1 MKGKIISFLAYK
13 LLGKKRTLINYL
25 PNAEERRLTMRE
37 RAIAYTSDVILGKTG
52 EVISRNYQKELINKF
67 AEENGLEIVAW
78 FEDKMYEEDI
88 LARPGIKELLAYEG
102 PYEVFLVERIWALS
116 RKMGTLAGFFKVLEQ
131 KKVKV
136 ETATYLWDCTSQMV
150 RRAVTTK
157 PVAPAVVKPLVT
169 KEDAKKAAISRPE
182 KLNFGW
188 AFHRQGA

>member
-1 MKGKIISFLAYK
+1 MKK
-13 LLGKKRTLINYL
+13 
-25 PNAEERRLTMRE
+25 

-102 PYEVFLVERIWALS
+102 PYEVFLMERIWALS
-116 RKMGTLAGFFKVLEQ
+116 RKMGTLAGFLKVLEQ
-131 KKVKV
+131 KKVQV

-157 PVAPAVVKPLVT
+157 PVASAVVKPLVT